1 LLPAVYAARE
11 PAANMS
17 KHEEDYAL
25 SSTHGAASDRL
36 NSFHENAAHVRVV
49 SALERR
55 GSKPDKSTNGSESKW
70 QCPAHDDRTPSLSL
84 STKTAGRVLL
94 HCHAGCETSVIL
106 AALNLESRDLFDSEP
121 TGRTPWIDRLVQVYE
136 YTDEESQ
143 TLYGNARLYPKG
155 FLSVQPDG
163 RGDWIPGLKGVERRV
178 LYRLP
183 EVIEAV
189 AEGRPIWLTEGEKD
203 ADTLRS
209 LGQTATTHAGGVKSW
224 KPHSHQL
231 RSPLAGA
238 TVNVWRDADKP
249 GVNWSHDVVRDLRE
263 VGANFRVIEATK
275 GKDAFDALVTHKIPF
290 DEAYRE
296 VDISEEKPIE
306 VTLPSDA
313 SLYDRFIPFS
323 EIEPLLKSAY
333 LVKGL
338 IERNSLVVLFAP
350 SGLTKTF
357 VALELARCIA
367 TGRAFLGRSVHAGA
381 VVWVAAEGAR
391 SALNR
396 LAAIRQE
403 KGAEASLALLPIPVD
418 LMNRE
423 DDVNVFIASTK
434 RLEAESGV
442 KHEAIFLDTYSQS
455 IVGADENAAKDSST
469 AIDSMNRIRRELDAT
484 VIAIAHTGKDETRG
498 IRGSNALYNACDT
511 VLQVSALTHAGYE
524 ILVKKQ
530 RDIEVDGDGL
540 AYGLRIVDLGHD
552 EESEPV
558 TSCVVEQIEPT
569 RSRRS
574 SSKRLKDRD
583 SVLLDLVKDMVSN
596 GECSPVSKEGVE
608 ASLGHLDLGQ
618 SHVSEKSL
626 REHFLRRL
634 GVGCSD
640 GSDMKPDTA
649 RKAFERGR
657 DRLQALGYIQVLG
670 DRIALAQ
677 D

>member
-1 LLPAVYAARE
+1 
-11 PAANMS
+11 M
-17 KHEEDYAL
+17 K
-25 SSTHGAASDRL
+25 SSG
-36 NSFHENAAHVRVV
+36 
-49 SALERR
+49 
-55 GSKPDKSTNGSESKW
+55 GSKW

-84 STKTAGRVLL
+84 STETAGKVLL
-94 HCHAGCETSVIL
+94 KCHAGCETSAVL
-106 AALNLESRDLFDSEP
+106 SALGLEWGDLFSSRP
-121 TGRTPWIDRLVQVYE
+121 TDQTPWIDRLVQVYE
-136 YTDEESQ
+136 YTDEEGQ
-143 TLYGNARLYPKG
+143 ILYGNARLYPKD
-155 FLSVQPDG
+155 FRSVRPDG
-163 RGDWIPGLKGVERRV
+163 RGGWISGLKGVERRV

-189 AEGRPIWLTEGEKD
+189 AEDRPIWLTEGEKD

-209 LGQTATTHAGGVKSW
+209 LGQTATTHAGGVNSW

-249 GVNWSHDVVRDLRE
+249 GVRWSHDVVRDLRE

-275 GKDAFDALVTHKIPF
+275 GKDAFDALVTHKISF

-296 VDISEEKPIE
+296 VDVSEEEPIE
-306 VTLPSDA
+306 GIPPADRL
-313 SLYDRFIPFS
+313 LYDQFIPFS

-338 IERNSLVVLFAP
+338 IERNSLVVIFAP

-381 VVWVAAEGAR
+381 VVCVAAEGAR

-403 KGAEASLALLPIPVD
+403 KGAEASLTLLPIPVD
-418 LMNRE
+418 LMDRE

-484 VIAIAHTGKDETRG
+484 VIAIAHTGKDESRG

-511 VLQVSALTHAGYE
+511 VLQVSKLPHAGYE
-524 ILVKKQ
+524 ISVNKQ
-530 RDIEVDGDGL
+530 RDMEIAGDGL
-540 AYGLRIVDLGHD
+540 AYDLRIVDLGRD

-574 SSKRLKDRD
+574 SSKKLSDRD
-583 SVLLDLVKDMVSN
+583 RILLDLVRDMVSK
-596 GECSPVSKEGVE
+596 GECSPVSNQDVE

-618 SHVSEKSL
+618 SQVSEKRL

-640 GSDMKPDTA
+640 GSDMKPDSA

-657 DRLQALGYIQVLG
+657 DRLQARGYIHVLG
-670 DRIALAQ
+670 DGIALGR

>member
-1 LLPAVYAARE
+1 
-11 PAANMS
+11 MS

-36 NSFHENAAHVRVV
+36 NSFRENAAHVRVV

-70 QCPAHDDRTPSLSL
+70 QCPAHDDLTPSLSL

-121 TGRTPWIDRLVQVYE
+121 TRQTRWRDCLVEVYE
-136 YTDEESQ
+136 YTDEEGQ
-143 TLYGNARLYPKG
+143 ILYGNARLYPKG

-163 RGDWIPGLKGVERRV
+163 RGDWIPGLTGVDRRV

-183 EVIEAV
+183 EVIDAV
-189 AEGRPIWLTEGEKD
+189 GEGRLLWLTEGEKD
-203 ADTLRS
+203 ANILRS
-209 LGQTATTHAGGVKSW
+209 RNQTATTHAGGVKSW

-296 VDISEEKPIE
+296 VYISEEDPTEEI
-306 VTLPSDA
+306 LPTDG
-313 SLYDRFIPFS
+313 SLYDQFIPFS
-323 EIEPLLKSAY
+323 QIEPRRTSAY
-333 LVKGL
+333 LVKRL

-357 VALELARCIA
+357 IAMELAHCIA
-367 TGRAFLGRSVHAGA
+367 TDRPFLGRSVRAGA
-381 VVWVAAEGAR
+381 VLWVAAEGAR
-391 SALNR
+391 SAENR
-396 LAAIRQE
+396 FAAIRQE
-403 KGAEASLALLPIPVD
+403 KKKEAPLTLLPRPID
-418 LMNRE
+418 LLDRE
-423 DDVNVFIASTK
+423 GDVNRLIASIK
-434 RLEAESGV
+434 RLETEKGHKS
-442 KHEAIFLDTYSQS
+442 EAIFLDTYSQS

-484 VIAIAHTGKDETRG
+484 VIAIAHTGKDETKG

-511 VLQVSALTHAGYE
+511 VLQVSRLTHAGYE

-540 AYGLRIVDLGHD
+540 AYDLRIVDLGHD

-574 SSKRLKDRD
+574 SSKKLSERDRI
-583 SVLLDLVKDMVSN
+583 LLDLVKDMVSN

-670 DRIALAQ
+670 DGIALAQ